1 MLRSLGR
8 NFGPR
13 VVQVP
18 APCPSWAIPPCHSF
32 LWAYF
37 PTSCWCGLEFLWGKK
52 VKDVDLYH
60 MSLCSESWF
69 FKNREVFLK
78 LGTHI
83 GSLATGVLEMM
94 GRGYPF
100 QIFTNLL
107 LLKVNI
113 VWCNNNNNNNDNT
126 GKTKGDENC
135 QAMQGEPEVNFSKKP
150 WV

>member
-1 MLRSLGR
+1 M
-8 NFGPR
+8 
-13 VVQVP
+13 
-18 APCPSWAIPPCHSF
+18 
-32 LWAYF
+32 
-37 PTSCWCGLEFLWGKK
+37 EFLWGKK
-52 VKDVDLYH
+52 VKGVDLYRV
-60 MSLCSESWF
+60 SLCSESWF

-113 VWCNNNNNNNDNT
+113 VRCNMIT
-126 GKTKGDENC
+126 TIITTIMITQAKLREMKTAKPRRENLR
-135 QAMQGEPEVNFSKKP
+135 
-150 WV
+150 